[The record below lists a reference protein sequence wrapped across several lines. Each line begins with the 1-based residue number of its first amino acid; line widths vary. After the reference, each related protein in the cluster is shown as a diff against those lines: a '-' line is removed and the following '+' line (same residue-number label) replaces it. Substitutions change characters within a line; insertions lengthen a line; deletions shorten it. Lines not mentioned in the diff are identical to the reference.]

1 MELNYC
7 PVCGA
12 RLVRRE
18 HPTEPPTAYCE
29 RCGDWRFPL
38 FSAAV
43 TAAVWNR
50 EHSALLLI
58 WQYGEKDP
66 VFPAGYV
73 DKGETAEQAVRR
85 ELREELGIAVE
96 NLHPV
101 CTRYYAPSETLMLH
115 FSAETGETRGTP
127 NEEVE
132 AWRWLTPAEADR
144 LITGGLARALLD
156 DTLEA
161 ERTNA

>member
-50 EHSALLLI
+50 EHTALLLI
-58 WQYGEKDP
+58 WQYGERDP

-73 DKGETAEQAVRR
+73 NKGETAEEAVRR
-85 ELREELGIAVE
+85 ELREELGVELE
-96 NLHPV
+96 NLRPV

-115 FSAETGETRGTP
+115 FSAETPEKEARP
-127 NEEVE
+127 NEEVD
-132 AWRWLTPAEADR
+132 AWRWLTAAEADR
-144 LITGGLARALLD
+144 LITGGLARELLD
-156 DTLEA
+156 DTLADEQN
-161 ERTNA
+161 R

>member
-12 RLVRRE
+12 KVTYRT

-29 RCGDWRFPL
+29 CCGDWRFPL

-50 EHSALLLI
+50 AHSRLLLI
-58 WQYGEKDP
+58 WQYGEKAP

-73 DKGETAEQAVRR
+73 NKGETAEEAVRR
-85 ELREELGIAVE
+85 ELREELGITVE
-96 NLHPV
+96 ELRPV
-101 CTRYYAPSETLMLH
+101 CSRYYAPSETLMLH
-115 FSAETGETRGTP
+115 FAAETAETEATP

-132 AWRWLTPAEADR
+132 AWRWLAISEADR
-144 LITGGLARALLD
+144 LITGGLARQLLD
-156 DTLEA
+156 DTLAWEQN
-161 ERTNA
+161 R

>member
-12 RLVRRE
+12 KVTYRA

-29 RCGDWRFPL
+29 CCGDWRFPL

-50 EHSALLLI
+50 AHSSLLLI
-58 WQYGEKDP
+58 WQYGEKAP

-73 DKGETAEQAVRR
+73 NKGETAEEAVRR
-85 ELREELGIAVE
+85 ELREELGITVE
-96 NLHPV
+96 ELRPV
-101 CTRYYAPSETLMLH
+101 CSRYYAPSETLMLH
-115 FSAETGETRGTP
+115 FAVTVPEEKPRP
-127 NEEVE
+127 NFEVDG
-132 AWRWLTPAEADR
+132 WRWCSVPEAR
-144 LITGGLARALLD
+144 KSVRPGGLADELLHD
-156 DTLEA
+156 LV
-161 ERTNA
+161 